1 MTQNHK
7 NNQHLVTHFFGAI
20 LGLGLGI
27 NGILRDETVELTNFT
42 IITSIVGLFFLVRSA
57 YLYGR
62 LTETECRLPTGVIHG
77 QTTDQSNCL

>member
-7 NNQHLVTHFFGAI
+7 NNHLVTYFIGAI

-27 NGILRDETVELTNFT
+27 NGILRDQSAELTTFT
-42 IITSIVGLFFLVRSA
+42 IVTCIAGAACLVRSA

-62 LTETECRLPTGVIHG
+62 LTESQGRLPTGVIDG
-77 QTTDQSNCL
+77 QATNQSNVL